1 MNFWPIL
8 IALGLAYLLQTALSV
23 SQMRNFTAAYRVLRR
38 QGRVAI
44 GIKKGLFLSGAIVMH
59 AVDDDGDIIDS
70 RKISGV
76 TVFSKF
82 KFFPGFIGRNIRS
95 ISADDCVHLPR
106 SVRKATDNARDNYVT
121 IMAGG
126 TVAEREAPLYAL
138 ATKARSLFTKITIA
152 KRKD

>member
-8 IALGLAYLLQTALSV
+8 IALGVAYLLQTALSV

-59 AVDDDGDIIDS
+59 SVDEEGDILDS

-82 KFFPGFIGRNIRS
+82 KFFPGFIGKNIRS
-95 ISADDCVHLPR
+95 ISADDCQHLPR

-126 TVAEREAPLYAL
+126 TVAEREAPLSAL
-138 ATKARSLFTKITIA
+138 VTRTRSLFTTIA

>member
-8 IALGLAYLLQTALSV
+8 IALGVAYLLQTALSV

-38 QGRVAI
+38 QGRTAI

-59 AVDDDGDIIDS
+59 AVDEDGIILDS

-76 TVFSKF
+76 TVLAKF
-82 KFFPGFIGRNIRS
+82 KFFPGFIGKNIRL
-95 ISADDCVHLPR
+95 ISADDCQHLPR
-106 SVRKATDNARDNYVT
+106 SIRKATENARDNYVT

-126 TVAEREAPLYAL
+126 TIAEREAPLYAL
-138 ATKARSLFTKITIA
+138 ASRTKSLFHRITIA